1 MATEIIMPKLGL
13 TMTEGSI
20 VHWMKHD
27 GDTVKK
33 GEPIFEVQTDKVVLE
48 VEAPSDGVLRTLTGE
63 GITVPVLT
71 IIGWVVAPGEAVPA
85 GGATAPASAEAAVPS
100 APVAEKAAPAAE
112 PLAGISGGRV
122 PASPAAKRIARES
135 GIELVAVQG
144 TGPGGRVVARDVEEA
159 AEAMRVKASPVARR
173 MARDAGLDLSGVTG
187 TGPGGRITK
196 EDVERALAAT
206 PTPFPAAV
214 PVAAPASV
222 IPANAEKIP
231 VAGVRKV
238 IFERMAYSSNTVA
251 RVTEFVEVDATSLVE
266 IRTRLKDTLQKAE
279 GLPVGYND
287 LLIMIVAKAL
297 KEHRLVNSTIAD
309 GEIRLLPQIN
319 IGLAVDTE
327 RGLIVPVVRDA
338 DTKNLAE
345 IVRDVRALVG
355 RAAEGKSLPD
365 DMAGG
370 TFTIT
375 NLGMYEIDGFTP
387 IVNLPESAILG
398 VGRIQAKPVVR
409 DGQIAVRQM
418 MTLSLSFDHR
428 SIDGAPAARFLQR
441 VKHLIEDPYLM
452 LL

>member
-13 TMTEGSI
+13 TMTEGS
-20 VHWMKHD
+20 VVRWLKQD
-27 GDTVKK
+27 GNAVKK

-48 VEAPSDGVLRTLTGE
+48 VEAPDDGVLRILTAE
-63 GITVPVLT
+63 GVTVPVLT
-71 IIGWVVAPGEAVPA
+71 IIGWVVAQGEAVPVGVA
-85 GGATAPASAEAAVPS
+85 SVPAAAEAAIQA
-100 APVAEKAAPAAE
+100 APVATTAPVVESMASV
-112 PLAGISGGRV
+112 SGGRV
-122 PASPAAKRIARES
+122 PASPAAKRIAREN
-135 GIELVAVQG
+135 GIDLVAVQG
-144 TGPGGRVVARDVEEA
+144 TGPGGRIVAKDVEAA
-159 AEAMRVKASPVARR
+159 AEALRVKASPVARR

-187 TGPGGRITK
+187 TGPAGRITK
-196 EDVERALAAT
+196 EDVERALAAPPA
-206 PTPFPAAV
+206 PTS
-214 PVAAPASV
+214 APAPVTV
-222 IPANAEKIP
+222 IPPDAEKIP
-231 VAGVRKV
+231 VAGIRKV

-266 IRTRLKDTLQKAE
+266 VRTRLKDTLQKAE

-297 KEHRLVNSTIAD
+297 KEHRLVNSTVAGD
-309 GEIRLLPQIN
+309 EIRLLPQIN
-319 IGLAVDTE
+319 IGLAVDTD

-355 RAAEGKSLPD
+355 RAAEGRSLPD
-365 DMAGG
+365 DMTGG

-409 DGQIAVRQM
+409 DGDIVVRQM
-418 MTLSLSFDHR
+418 MLLSLSFDHR

-441 VKHLIEDPYLM
+441 VKHLIEDPCLM

>member
-13 TMTEGSI
+13 TMTEGS
-20 VHWMKHD
+20 VVRWLKQD
-27 GDTVKK
+27 GNAVKK

-48 VEAPSDGVLRTLTGE
+48 VEAPDDGVLRILTAE
-63 GITVPVLT
+63 GVTVPVLT

-85 GGATAPASAEAAVPS
+85 GGASVPAAAEAAVQ
-100 APVAEKAAPAAE
+100 AAPAAE
-112 PLAGISGGRV
+112 TTAPVVESVISVSGGRI
-122 PASPAAKRIARES
+122 PASPAAKRIAREN
-135 GIELVAVQG
+135 GIDLVAVQG
-144 TGPGGRVVARDVEEA
+144 TGPGGRVVAKDVEAA
-159 AEAMRVKASPVARR
+159 AEALRVKASPVARR

-187 TGPGGRITK
+187 TGPAGRITK
-196 EDVERALAAT
+196 EDVERALAVPPV
-206 PTPFPAAV
+206 PTP
-214 PVAAPASV
+214 APAPVMV
-222 IPANAEKIP
+222 IPPDAEKIP
-231 VAGVRKV
+231 VAGIRKV

-266 IRTRLKDTLQKAE
+266 VRTRLKDTLQKAE

-297 KEHRLVNSTIAD
+297 KEHRLVNSTVAGD
-309 GEIRLLPQIN
+309 EIRLLPQIN
-319 IGLAVDTE
+319 IGLAVDTD

-355 RAAEGKSLPD
+355 RAAEGRSLPD
-365 DMAGG
+365 DMTGG

-409 DGQIAVRQM
+409 DGDIVVRQM
-418 MTLSLSFDHR
+418 MLLSLSFDHR

-441 VKHLIEDPYLM
+441 VKHLIEDPCLM

>member
-1 MATEIIMPKLGL
+1 MASEIIMPKLGL
-13 TMTEGSI
+13 TMTEGSVVRWI
-20 VHWMKHD
+20 KQD
-27 GDTVKK
+27 GDTIKK

-48 VEAPSDGVLRTLTGE
+48 VEAPDDGVLRVLTGE

-71 IIGWVVAPGEAVPA
+71 IIGWVVAPGEEVPE
-85 GGATAPASAEAAVPS
+85 GGATAPAAAEAEVAQASEAVTA
-100 APVAEKAAPAAE
+100 APVAEAIALTP
-112 PLAGISGGRV
+112 GGRI
-122 PASPAAKRIARES
+122 PASPAAKRIAREN
-135 GIELVAVQG
+135 GIDLAAVQA
-144 TGPGGRVVARDVEEA
+144 TGPGGRIVARDVEAA
-159 AEAMRVKASPVARR
+159 AEATRVKASPVARR
-173 MARDAGLDLSGVTG
+173 MARDAGLDLSGVVG

-206 PTPFPAAV
+206 PAPAPMAA
-214 PVAAPASV
+214 AAPAPV
-222 IPANAEKIP
+222 IPADAEKIP
-231 VAGVRKV
+231 VAGIRKV
-238 IFERMAYSSNTVA
+238 IFDRMAYSSNTVA

-297 KEHRLVNSTIAD
+297 QEHRLVNSTIVE

-338 DTKNLAE
+338 NAKNLAE
-345 IVRDVRALVG
+345 IVRDVRALVA
-355 RAAEGKSLPD
+355 RAADGKSLPD
-365 DMAGG
+365 DMTGG

-409 DGQIAVRQM
+409 DGEIVVRQM